1 MRANAKRSVYGN
13 GFVSGV
19 LPPRSAPHCCWAGLC
34 AANRPAGTRE
44 ALPGSIII
52 PAERCNNLQH
62 GRNNVVE

>member
-1 MRANAKRSVYGN
+1 
-13 GFVSGV
+13 
-19 LPPRSAPHCCWAGLC
+19 LC

-52 PAERCNNLQH
+52 PAECCNKSQP